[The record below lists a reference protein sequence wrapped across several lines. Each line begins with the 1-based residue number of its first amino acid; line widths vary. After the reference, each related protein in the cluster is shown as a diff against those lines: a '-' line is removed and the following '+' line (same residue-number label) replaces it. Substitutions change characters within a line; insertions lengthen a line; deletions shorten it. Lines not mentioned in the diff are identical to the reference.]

1 MSRTKVF
8 GGEEG
13 SQVSRSTL
21 IEVPLLLSPI
31 YLLVVFSLIL
41 YTYPAVGLYTL
52 VSQRQRLCGV
62 ATSRVVI
69 VRNAVL
75 PIRQNQSPPAT
86 QGFAMDLIANGTTF
100 TSPLANAQ
108 LKLQAASASGI
119 VGRIVAQCNVWTVLF
134 TILALLVTYDQC
146 KR

>member
-1 MSRTKVF
+1 
-8 GGEEG
+8 
-13 SQVSRSTL
+13 
-21 IEVPLLLSPI
+21 
-31 YLLVVFSLIL
+31 
-41 YTYPAVGLYTL
+41 
-52 VSQRQRLCGV
+52 
-62 ATSRVVI
+62 
-69 VRNAVL
+69 
-75 PIRQNQSPPAT
+75 
-86 QGFAMDLIANGTTF
+86 MDFIANGTTF